1 MAALQNLEH
10 HSFAGLRIVVG
21 VIRRSNVKTL
31 GPNAFV
37 GFRQIFME
45 LQENPGGTALQC
57 LRGFLR

>member
-1 MAALQNLEH
+1 MAALQSLEH
-10 HSFAGLRIVVG
+10 HSLVGLRIVVG

-45 LQENPGGTALQC
+45 LQKIPGGIAPQR
-57 LRGFLR
+57 LREFFR